1 MIPQSKW
8 KVEWDSE
15 LRLLPQVESVSNV
28 DLQVSENLFM
38 LCHFLKLYQ
47 SSNPQVKNVLDFL
60 ASRNLQPLNWGSY
73 FDEVMTRGMTKAK
86 QLFNIMLSQS
96 RKVHMR
102 YAKKRPNIYLQ
113 FYPMRRYII
122 LERINTGSVGQ
133 VHLAVEEA
141 TGEYFAAKAIDKSIT
156 QGDLGLFKKMKEEI
170 KISCGMNHPN
180 VVKTIGVIESAEK
193 VIQIM
198 EYCDGGDLI
207 SYVRNKLYLNES
219 SAQYFFKKI
228 VEGLKYMHT
237 NNIAHR
243 DLKPENIFLCKK
255 NLSKKERTLIRIG
268 KLPAC
273 AEYELKIGDFGASCI
288 IENNNMLYDI
298 VGTLSYAAPEVLGC
312 TSTNGYDGKKAD
324 VWSLGIILYA
334 MFFGLLPFE
343 NEDKGVKDA
352 YREIMKT
359 QISFPKNR
367 VNKFSNVA
375 KNLLCGMLNVNPEK
389 RMSLQDV
396 LNHRWLSDHPQSRME
411 ISYLHKKI
419 NVPFSSTVA
428 YPIYSTNFLQAPPL
442 VNHNGNDNVPNHMN
456 TNMNTNIHIIN
467 NNTNNIHTNINNSNV
482 NNNNINDAGM
492 LHRNVVHNAVRGNQA
507 TVYQTDESN
516 TNPKYNNYMIY
527 KNLLMDLHNPKT
539 VYKKETEEIKG
550 KENIGPT
557 QDLNS
562 YIQEQYQISEPTT
575 NEYRNCEAYF
585 TNMFYDGEISQRG
598 SCYVEKKKP
607 MMKNPEPEFS
617 KRISENL
624 VYMNYDMKDFIQ
636 NYHIVENGKENEEVY
651 SPNGIVSENVI
662 DLTNVY
668 QNNPYE
674 INELLGCTNPQYKYY
689 YVNNE
694 SCKMYVDYANSKT
707 KPVSYK
713 KVTVPTNNDVYS
725 KELHMNHVGEIQEHG
740 NPERHII
747 GAPFNAN
754 NQITSEI
761 YNRRFSE
768 GIYSDMLNCQEE
780 TSHIT
785 YHMKKEE
792 PVVNG
797 KNSNEMFSPN
807 RYQPNESHNNNNNNN
822 QDHVR
827 DNIYVMKEHV
837 EKEEPELR
845 ESKNYYK
852 NYGNIL
858 QPNEM
863 TQIESNHMMNPNNGF
878 LPQSGINEAIPKIVH
893 YEPNEIV
900 KNVIYQNQTQP
911 GDIQVY
917 DCKNS
922 PAVTNYETYIDQN
935 VEEEPYQIRKKTTYN
950 NQFPMEEDLISMKF
964 HLQNPFATNLYSLDE
979 KLLPPNPL
987 PNVENQWSH
996 YNQGLKNTP
1005 LPCKELEEEE
1015 EKSFS
1020 LMDIRNNSKLVQ
1032 FHTKQDSNKAG
1043 IIQNM
1048 GVDINQKE
1056 CAIVYSSHY
1065 ITEGQIIEKEEPTTK
1080 EPIDTKII
1088 KRRENSKESNDD
1100 IPVLSLKKND
1110 RNKGKENSHGQIN
1123 VSKYPNILKLFKN
1136 VDLSYKRKSFMEK
1149 DRNLIEQ
1156 LTCQNSVNQ
1165 EINKEEVE
1173 DEESEWKE
1181 SSVKEKSMEE
1191 ETQKLTQD
1199 KYENKKEGSDAVGYE
1214 EFIFGDHKNQIY
1226 SKYKEEN
1233 QEQEIIHEIRCTHQ
1247 PSTITTVPNKMISS
1261 EVTQLIKQ
1269 FMEEKSH
1276 LGKTEISFQKG
1287 MEEHW
1292 KEMLRKYS
1300 LEHCTDSSHINQ
1312 IEAILDSHA
1321 SLELCKLYYS
1331 VNQESTRESNYENV
1345 EIQKENS
1352 NSDNTVL
1359 NYIKEQDKSKEKASI
1374 NWNDMNPLGKE
1385 IVNRNSIISDIQR
1398 NVNSD
1403 KEEIEKEKKNSYK
1416 IETQP
1421 LDGSTNY
1428 LETNPTV
1435 LEENVNYDFLL
1446 KAEGKEGE
1454 TKQSEPVT
1462 YGQGNVETF
1471 PQSNGQ
1477 EVNAV
1482 DYVNKNQKKEINY
1495 IQKINSNL
1503 KQNQIQSN
1511 NTEVCINNTKENKGI
1526 QKSTLGDLIKEEK
1539 IMNVLENAPYDI
1551 RTGITN
1557 TDVKIMMKN
1566 NEIHKNETP
1575 NNETKISTV
1584 HIVKDQMMISTY
1596 LCNEGMNYFTESNQ
1610 INVNREENKK
1620 GNYKDHFTNINSTN
1634 KVEYN
1639 VRKSE
1644 ISLSTNDANITNQ
1657 ISNEKKSNEEKQ
1669 NTEEDN
1675 NNPSSGSIHENFT
1688 ENKNKDSNEE
1698 GTKRHSNELINMSYS
1713 NLSNNTS
1720 KDTSSEDMVQSFRK
1734 NVKRYSLGEFS
1745 NAYPHHPSFDSFTN
1759 NSASIEC
1766 VEKELRKA
1774 ISSTDIKN
1782 ICNEIYKMENEQGNI
1797 NSVYE
1802 FYTKN
1807 TEVKKP
1813 VEHFTTNVEEMQD
1826 RRKTHSLFNVQEIL
1840 VMTQTKETEIEKK
1853 KDCHSTGKTQE
1864 NFNEE
1869 GKRGISETEE
1879 NKNQRKKNH
1888 TLLKGKSYVDNLVHT
1903 IKEPTN
1909 DFTENTY
1916 NKKNTN
1922 LTTINEHY
1930 YEKEIQSGNPKM
1942 EYRKE
1947 STHLKMNESI
1957 HVGNQGMDENRKE
1970 TLESKSFIMK
1980 GKKQKDTDQT
1990 NGINKNY
1997 KVNSRNDQTNP
2008 NEKQYIEES
2017 SSSNSFIENTV
2028 IYITKQIENNYAHL
2042 QNQNYKISKTNKN
2055 MIPKNVKQEKRYT
2068 KNIGNTLPEN
2078 RSSFS
2083 PEKIFSSSCMNL
2095 SKSFIGNIQHGKFFN
2110 DNEPTENMNYD
2121 HNLLKKS
2128 FHYLP
2133 PIVNPLISQNQT
2145 NQSNDSLRNLM
2156 NSNYYICNNWNA
2168 SHTNTKRKEE
2178 MKNCMR
2184 LNKSSFH
2191 CVSNPYLFNKQK
2203 STIASNKNNADLNL
2217 LQTKIKYGSV
2227 FTRNGPTH
2235 PRVQTKGKT

>member
-15 LRLLPQVESVSNV
+15 LRLLPQVESVTNA

-47 SSNPQVKNVLDFL
+47 SANPQVKNVLDFL
-60 ASRNLQPLNWGSY
+60 VSRNLQPLNWGSY

-102 YAKKRPNIYLQ
+102 YAKKRPNLYLQ
-113 FYPMRRYII
+113 FYPMRKYII

-156 QGDLGLFKKMKEEI
+156 QGDLGLFRKMKEEI

-273 AEYELKIGDFGASCI
+273 TEYELKIGDFGASCI

-428 YPIYSTNFLQAPPL
+428 YPIYSANFLQAPPL
-442 VNHNGNDNVPNHMN
+442 VNHNGNENVQNHIN
-456 TNMNTNIHIIN
+456 TNTNTNIHIINNN

-482 NNNNINDAGM
+482 NNNNINDVGIV
-492 LHRNVVHNAVRGNQA
+492 HRNVVHNPVRGNQS

-516 TNPKYNNYMIY
+516 INPKYNNYVIY
-527 KNLLMDLHNPKT
+527 KNLLVDLHNPKA

-550 KENIGPT
+550 KENTGPT
-557 QDLNS
+557 QNHNS
-562 YIQEQYQISEPTT
+562 YMQEQYQISEPT

-585 TNMFYDGEISQRG
+585 TSMFYDGEISQRS

-607 MMKNPEPEFS
+607 MMKNPEPKFS

-624 VYMNYDMKDFIQ
+624 VYLNYDMKDFMQ

-651 SPNGIVSENVI
+651 SPNGIVSKNAI

-694 SCKMYVDYANSKT
+694 SCKMYIDYANSKT

-725 KELHMNHVGEIQEHG
+725 KEIHIHNIGEIQEHG

-747 GAPFNAN
+747 GGRPLNTN

-761 YNRRFSE
+761 YSRRFSE

-785 YHMKKEE
+785 YHIKKEE
-792 PVVNG
+792 PVMKG
-797 KNSNEMFSPN
+797 KNSNEMFSAN
-807 RYQPNESHNNNNNNN
+807 RYQPNESHYNN
-822 QDHVR
+822 QDHVK
-827 DNIYVMKEHV
+827 NNLYVMKAHV
-837 EKEEPELR
+837 QKEEPELR
-845 ESKNYYK
+845 ESQNYYK
-852 NYGNIL
+852 NYGNVI
-858 QPNEM
+858 QPNEI
-863 TQIESNHMMNPNNGF
+863 TPTESDHMININNCF
-878 LPQSGINEAIPKIVH
+878 LPQSGINESIPKIVH

-911 GDIQVY
+911 GDVQVH

-964 HLQNPFATNLYSLDE
+964 HLPNPFTTNLYSIDE
-979 KLLPPNPL
+979 KLLPQNPL
-987 PNVENQWSH
+987 ANVENQWPH
-996 YNQGLKNTP
+996 YNQGCKDTP
-1005 LPCKELEEEE
+1005 LPCKELEQ

-1032 FHTKQDSNKAG
+1032 FHTKQNSNQAG
-1043 IIQNM
+1043 IIQNIET
-1048 GVDINQKE
+1048 DINQKE
-1056 CAIVYSSHY
+1056 CAIMYSSHN
-1065 ITEGQIIEKEEPTTK
+1065 ITKGQIEKEESTTK
-1080 EPIDTKII
+1080 EPIDDKII
-1088 KRRENSKESNDD
+1088 NHRENSKESNDD
-1100 IPVLSLKKND
+1100 LPVLSLKKND
-1110 RNKGKENSHGQIN
+1110 RNKVKENSHGQIN

-1165 EINKEEVE
+1165 EINKEEE
-1173 DEESEWKE
+1173 EESEWKA
-1181 SSVKEKSMEE
+1181 SSVKEESTEE
-1191 ETQKLTQD
+1191 ETQKCNQD

-1214 EFIFGDHKNQIY
+1214 EFIFGDHKNQIH

-1233 QEQEIIHEIRCTHQ
+1233 QEQEIRCTYH
-1247 PSTITTVPNKMISS
+1247 PSTTTPVPNQMVST
-1261 EVTQLIKQ
+1261 EVSQLIKQ
-1269 FMEEKSH
+1269 FMEERIHS
-1276 LGKTEISFQKG
+1276 GETEISFHKG
-1287 MEEHW
+1287 MEEQW
-1292 KEMLRKYS
+1292 KEALRKYS

-1312 IEAILDSHA
+1312 IEAILDSQA

-1331 VNQESTRESNYENV
+1331 VNQESIQENNCENA
-1345 EIQKENS
+1345 EIKKDNS
-1352 NSDNTVL
+1352 NSINNVL
-1359 NYIKEQDKSKEKASI
+1359 NYVKEEDKSKEKASI
-1374 NWNDMNPLGKE
+1374 IWNDVNSLGNE
-1385 IVNRNSIISDIQR
+1385 IINRKSIILDMQK
-1398 NVNSD
+1398 NGNKD

-1421 LDGSTNY
+1421 LDGSKNY
-1428 LETNPTV
+1428 LERNPSTLDV
-1435 LEENVNYDFLL
+1435 NVNYDFLL
-1446 KAEGKEGE
+1446 KTEGKEGE
-1454 TKQSEPVT
+1454 HKQMEPLG
-1462 YGQGNVETF
+1462 YGQGDTGTLQELKK
-1471 PQSNGQ
+1471 Q
-1477 EVNAV
+1477 EVCAV
-1482 DYVNKNQKKEINY
+1482 DYVNENQEREINY

-1503 KQNQIQSN
+1503 KQNQIQSET
-1511 NTEVCINNTKENKGI
+1511 TEVCINDRKANKELQNI
-1526 QKSTLGDLIKEEK
+1526 TIGDFIKEEK
-1539 IMNVLENAPYDI
+1539 IKNTLENAPYGI
-1551 RTGITN
+1551 RTGIIN
-1557 TDVKIMMKN
+1557 TDVKITMNN

-1584 HIVKDQMMISTY
+1584 HIVKDEMMISTY
-1596 LCNEGMNYFTESNQ
+1596 LCNEGINYFTESNQ
-1610 INVNREENKK
+1610 INANREENNKV
-1620 GNYKDHFTNINSTN
+1620 NYKDHFANPNSIN

-1644 ISLSTNDANITNQ
+1644 ISQSTKDANIPNL
-1657 ISNEKKSNEEKQ
+1657 ISNEKKLNEEKQ
-1669 NTEEDN
+1669 NTEKGN
-1675 NNPSSGSIHENFT
+1675 NNPSNGIIYENFT
-1688 ENKNKDSNEE
+1688 RNKNKDNNREC
-1698 GTKRHSNELINMSYS
+1698 TKRHSNELMNISYS
-1713 NLSNNTS
+1713 NFSNNTP
-1720 KDTSSEDMVQSFRK
+1720 KDTFSEDMVQTFRK
-1734 NVKRYSLGEFS
+1734 NVKRYSLGEFT
-1745 NAYPHHPSFDSFTN
+1745 NAYRHHPSFDSFTN

-1782 ICNEIYKMENEQGNI
+1782 ICNEIYKMENEHGNV
-1797 NSVYE
+1797 NSTYE

-1813 VEHFTTNVEEMQD
+1813 VEHFTTNVQLMQD
-1826 RRKTHSLFNVQEIL
+1826 RRKTHSMFNEQVIL
-1840 VMTQTKETEIEKK
+1840 VRTQTKETEIEKK
-1853 KDCHSTGKTQE
+1853 KDCHSTGNKQE
-1864 NFNEE
+1864 KFNEE
-1869 GKRGISETEE
+1869 GKRGISEIEE

-1888 TLLKGKSYVDNLVHT
+1888 TLLKGKSYVDNLAQT
-1903 IKEPTN
+1903 IKEPSN
-1909 DFTENTY
+1909 DFTENTC

-1930 YEKEIQSGNPKM
+1930 HEKEIQSGNLKI

-1947 STHLKMNESI
+1947 NTHLKMNESI
-1957 HVGNQGMDENRKE
+1957 HVGNQRMEENRKE

-1980 GKKQKDTDQT
+1980 GNIQKDNTDQT
-1990 NGINKNY
+1990 NGMKKNY
-1997 KVNSRNDQTNP
+1997 KVNPRNDQINH
-2008 NEKQYIEES
+2008 NEKQYIEENS
-2017 SSSNSFIENTV
+2017 SSSGNSFIENTV
-2028 IYITKQIENNYAHL
+2028 MYITKQIENNYAYL
-2042 QNQNYKISKTNKN
+2042 QNQNHKISKTNKN
-2055 MIPKNVKQEKRYT
+2055 VIPKNVKQEKKYT
-2068 KNIGNTLPEN
+2068 RNIGNTLPEN
-2078 RSSFS
+2078 CSSFS
-2083 PEKIFSSSCMNL
+2083 PEKVFSSSCMNL
-2095 SKSFIGNIQHGKFFN
+2095 SKSFIGNLQYGKFFN
-2110 DNEPTENMNYD
+2110 DNEPTESMNCD

-2133 PIVNPLISQNQT
+2133 HIVNPLISQNHM

-2191 CVSNPYLFNKQK
+2191 CVSNPYVFNKQK
-2203 STIASNKNNADLNL
+2203 STIASNKNNADINL